1 MKMLRKALILA
12 ALGTAAA
19 ASLVAQIAPTVSM
32 VEGTV
37 TSIEY
42 VQAGDYVEMIV
53 MGTKVRVS
61 SALAKADPTTGETK
75 ISSPTNAKLTLQS
88 LSSNSPLPGRFDP
101 VEPNT
106 TIKGFRLGT
115 TIVQGTWNTAGGYID
130 ATDVFVEPAENIIL
144 GQVTAEFSGVE
155 GSFTGSIN
163 GAQINLLPAANQTT
177 KPGFD
182 ILPRVGTTGLRHE
195 VGIELSKI
203 PTGAQAAA
211 EGYFAAGVFNAFV
224 VDASN
229 GTALSPTDQL
239 AVTRAQVRER
249 TPNNTRGDE
258 YDIRGGIHL
267 VTGRARQ
274 VAVYRID
281 VLAGRLTYTRL
292 GAAVATI
299 PDAVNPKFGTWRATG
314 ITPTVRTVTD
324 PLGTAPSRIVVYL
337 VPLNTTS
344 LPSMTSFPAG
354 AVLSA
359 ETVPD
364 LIP

>member
-1 MKMLRKALILA
+1 MKLLRKALILA
-12 ALGTAAA
+12 TLGTAALSRLA
-19 ASLVAQIAPTVSM
+19 AQVPLASSI
-32 VEGTV
+32 EGTITAINYNSSQSV
-37 TSIEY
+37 TMTVMGVNVSVSKALADQGNVISPSADLSLEELAAKVILPGR
-42 VQAGDYVEMIV
+42 VQAGFEGGTAIVEGV
-53 MGTKVRVS
+53 WQNNQLVAS
-61 SALAKADPTTGETK
+61 S
-75 ISSPTNAKLTLQS
+75 
-88 LSSNSPLPGRFDP
+88 
-101 VEPNT
+101 
-106 TIKGFRLGT
+106 
-115 TIVQGTWNTAGGYID
+115 
-130 ATDVFVEPAENIIL
+130 VFVEPAENIML
-144 GQVTAEFSGVE
+144 GQVTATSPALMINGVE
-155 GSFTGSIN
+155 IAVLPPVATTPANGFTSNTDISITA
-163 GAQINLLPAANQTT
+163 GHL
-177 KPGFD
+177 
-182 ILPRVGTTGLRHE
+182 LPRVGPTGLRHE
-195 VGIELSKI
+195 VGIPLASVS
-203 PTGAQAAA
+203 ANVLAAA
-211 EGYFAAGVFNAFV
+211 EGYFANGVFNAFV
-224 VDASN
+224 VDAAD
-229 GTALSPTDQL
+229 GVALSNTDQL

-337 VPLNTTS
+337 VPLTATGTNGTS
-344 LPSMTSFPAG
+344 PTSTTSFPAG